1 VKEATLRDVLRG
13 MAPADTLAAE
23 VHESVEFLSGSSRR
37 VHIEDLPAGQQVT
50 ITPEMLVR
58 LCDAFLA
65 GTVSGTALEITAFAI
80 LASDH
85 FHWSDEDDVVARVLH
100 DWAAPEVNWELTPA
114 NVRMFR
120 DWLTGRVRPS
130 SEPDITTDSLS
141 GLGLLRR
148 TTKVQ
153 VSPGPA
159 PGPPTDRGS

>member
-13 MAPADTLAAE
+13 TAPAERLAAE

-37 VHIEDLPAGQQVT
+37 VRIEDLPAGTEVT

-65 GTVSGTALEITAFAI
+65 GTLSGTSLEITAFAI

-85 FHWSDEDDVVARVLH
+85 FHWSDEDEVVGRVLH
-100 DWAAPEVNWELTPA
+100 DWAAPEVNWELTAA

-141 GLGLLRR
+141 GMGLLRR
-148 TTKVQ
+148 ATKVSVQ
-153 VSPGPA
+153 PGEDSGSPK
-159 PGPPTDRGS
+159 DRRS